1 MHDFAM
7 LALIKQGVLVTFFLV
22 FSGVIWWLYLRPGN
36 ESLEQHRFD
45 VLGDPTPLE
54 DA

>member
-45 VLGDPTPLE
+45 VLKE
-54 DA
+54 DG